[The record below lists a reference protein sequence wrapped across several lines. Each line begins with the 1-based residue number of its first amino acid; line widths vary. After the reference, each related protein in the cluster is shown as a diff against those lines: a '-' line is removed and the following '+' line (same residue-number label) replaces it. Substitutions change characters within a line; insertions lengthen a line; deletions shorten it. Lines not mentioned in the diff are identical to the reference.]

1 MEKNIISS
9 GKMTFKFIWH
19 FILYSL
25 ILSIITGFIYSIL
38 YSKINVIVM
47 NIIELILS
55 GVSIF
60 IATKLS
66 LKDIFSENELDE
78 KNTKKYKRNI
88 IIFFSLCIFLVL
100 FYYALVYAIS
110 VLKIDNIAATLVI
123 SNNED
128 ISGVIEQA
136 KNIQL
141 GITCALASVNSL
153 VYIGMMKYQD
163 TYIKNKQKRES

>member
-1 MEKNIISS
+1 MEKNIVSS
-9 GKMTFKFIWH
+9 RKMTFKFIWH

-25 ILSIITGFIYSIL
+25 ILSIITGFIYSLL

-47 NIIELILS
+47 NIIELALS
-55 GVSIF
+55 GISIF

-78 KNTKKYKRNI
+78 KDVKKYKRNI
-88 IIFFSLCIFLVL
+88 IIFFLLCILLTL
-100 FYYALVYAIS
+100 FYYAVSYAIS
-110 VLKIDNIAATLVI
+110 VLKIDNMAATIVI

-128 ISGVIEQA
+128 ISGIIEQA

-141 GITCALASVNSL
+141 GITCALAAINSL

-163 TYIKNKQKRES
+163 TYIKNKQKKES